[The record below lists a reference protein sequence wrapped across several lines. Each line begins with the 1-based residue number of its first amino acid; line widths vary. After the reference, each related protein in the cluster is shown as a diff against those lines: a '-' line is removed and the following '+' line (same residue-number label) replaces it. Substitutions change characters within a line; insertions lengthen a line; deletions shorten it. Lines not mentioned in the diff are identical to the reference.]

1 MQGSGA
7 PAGRRTTRPSNR
19 DRRFNLRL
27 DAETAERWEVAAF
40 LEGMTVS
47 ELVRAAVNERVN
59 RAIAAY
65 RPYLRRP
72 GRRCGAHA
80 PPPRAACHEDRI
92 NHYVKADG
100 KHYPIVVIG
109 MPAAGRIEVCDGHH
123 RVMAARRRGRTVI
136 RAVFVVEM
144 GLVEYNAIRARA
156 GA

>member
-1 MQGSGA
+1 MLESTATRIIELLRSGA
-7 PAGRRTTRPSNR
+7 DLPASKVKRWFRELDRGAEYSSKQFEARIEVMRWLGANMASRPVKLS
-19 DRRFNLRL
+19 RL
-27 DAETAERWEVAAF
+27 V
-40 LEGMTVS
+40 LEQ
-47 ELVRAAVNERVN
+47 A
-59 RAIAAY
+59 
-65 RPYLRRP
+65 RPYD
-72 GRRCGAHA
+72 
-80 PPPRAACHEDRI
+80 EDRI

-144 GLVEYNAIRARA
+144 DLVEYNAIRARA